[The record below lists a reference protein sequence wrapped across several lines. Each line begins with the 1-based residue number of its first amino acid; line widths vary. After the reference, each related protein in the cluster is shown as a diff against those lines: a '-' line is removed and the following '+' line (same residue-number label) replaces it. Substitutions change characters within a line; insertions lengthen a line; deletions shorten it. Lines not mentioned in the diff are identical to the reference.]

1 MMFGGFQSLFRK
13 MDPYASFHPDAMH
26 YAMNRDQPRKRRLW
40 RWKKAVRKIA
50 RASRKKNYKILG
62 KRG

>member
-1 MMFGGFQSLFRK
+1 MMFNGLHGYASLFG
-13 MDPYASFHPDAMH
+13 
-26 YAMNRDQPRKRRLW
+26 AMNHNTSQYMIGDRSHKRRH
-40 RWKKAVRKIA
+40 WKKAVRKRKIA